1 MKVEPL
7 GLPGVFL
14 ITPTAHGDARGFF
27 MESYR
32 RDVLLAH
39 GIDIEFVQDN
49 HSLSA
54 QKGTVRGL
62 HYQEEPMAQ
71 TKLLRVLLGSV
82 YDVAVDIRRDSP
94 TFGKWVGVTLSAEN
108 RQQILIPKG
117 FAHGFCT
124 LETNTQI
131 HYKVDAYYSAAHDRG
146 IRWNDPAI
154 GIDWP
159 VTEAEAVLSAKDA
172 TLPMLK
178 NVNSWTL

>member
-71 TKLLRVLLGSV
+71 TKLLRVLTGSV

-94 TFGKWVGVTLSAEN
+94 TFGKWVGVTLSGEN

-124 LETNTQI
+124 LEPNTQI

-146 IRWNDPAI
+146 IRWNDSAI

-172 TLPMLK
+172 TLPML
-178 NVNSWTL
+178 SSLE

>member
-32 RDVLLAH
+32 RDILLAR

-62 HYQEEPMAQ
+62 HYQKEPMAQ
-71 TKLLRVLLGSV
+71 TKLLRVLTGSV

-117 FAHGFCT
+117 FAHGFCS
-124 LETNTQI
+124 LEPNTQI
-131 HYKVDAYYSAAHDRG
+131 HYKVDAYYSSAHDRG

-172 TLPMLK
+172 TLPMLR
-178 NVNSWTL
+178 SL